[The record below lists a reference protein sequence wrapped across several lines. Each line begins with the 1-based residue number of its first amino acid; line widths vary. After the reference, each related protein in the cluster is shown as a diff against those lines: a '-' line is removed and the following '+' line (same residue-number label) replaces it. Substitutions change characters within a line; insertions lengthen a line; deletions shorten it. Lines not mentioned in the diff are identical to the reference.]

1 MPNACTGVS
10 DLRRESQVTCTA
22 FAGVDE
28 VIGGVAGAKGSPESH
43 GNPSLEAVSASQVSH
58 PTALFDCLFA
68 GF

>member
-1 MPNACTGVS
+1 M
-10 DLRRESQVTCTA
+10 TCTA

-43 GNPSLEAVSASQVSH
+43 GNPSLEAVSASQVSP